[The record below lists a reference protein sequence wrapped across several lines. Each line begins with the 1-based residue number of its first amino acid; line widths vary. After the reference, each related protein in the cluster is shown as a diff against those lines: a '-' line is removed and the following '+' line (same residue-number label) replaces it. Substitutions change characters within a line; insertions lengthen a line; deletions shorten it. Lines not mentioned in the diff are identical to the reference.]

1 MERRWT
7 TIIVLMGLFLLVPG
21 RGFACPVPVFRYALE
36 RWMADSYDAV
46 LIHRGQTDDDPNVS
60 LLRDEIAETLNLRLL
75 EMNLASST
83 DEQIKGLLGD
93 QVPEKLPALALWY
106 PWQRGRAAPL
116 WVGELTSSTFPALAD
131 SPVRQDLAKR
141 LTEGHSAVWIL
152 LKSGNA
158 AKDAKVLDLLKQ
170 ELEEA
175 TRQLK
180 ETPPLYVDELEV
192 PGLSYE
198 FSILPVSRSD
208 PAEKMLLTMLLNSE
222 PDLNEYK
229 DEPIVFPVFGRGR
242 VLFALVADGINADNI
257 QETIGF
263 LVGPC
268 GCEIKAMNPGVDLL
282 MDAGWDEAIMELYEE
297 FYAVEEPLP
306 ELTSVFPEEP
316 AAAPNDITS
325 ELAPTQATDA
335 NNLTGAGDEQ
345 AQAAEVAQRD
355 RRRLGVM
362 GTTAVSLAG
371 ILLVVAVGT
380 LAVTR
385 QRKANQ

>member
-1 MERRWT
+1 MKRLWT
-7 TIIVLMGLFLLVPG
+7 TIIVLMAILLVAAG
-21 RGFACPVPVFRYALE
+21 RGYACPVPVFRYALE
-36 RWMADSYDAV
+36 RWVPDCYDAM
-46 LIHRGQTDDDPNVS
+46 LIIRGRTDGDPNVS
-60 LLRDEIAETLNLRLL
+60 LLQDEIAETLNLRLGQVD
-75 EMNLASST
+75 LASGT

-116 WVGELTSSTFPALAD
+116 WVGEFTSSTMPALAD
-131 SPVRQDLAKR
+131 SPVRKELAKR
-141 LTEGHSAVWIL
+141 LTEGNSAVWIL

-158 AKDAKVLDLLKQ
+158 AKDAKVLDLLEKQ
-170 ELEEA
+170 LEEA

-180 ETPPLYVDELEV
+180 ETPPLYVDEQAV

-222 PDLNEYK
+222 PDLNEYAE
-229 DEPIVFPVFGRGR
+229 EPIVFPVFGRGR
-242 VLFALVADGINADNI
+242 VLFALVADGINAENI
-257 QETIGF
+257 QETIAF

-282 MDAGWDEAIMELYEE
+282 MDANWDESIMELYEE
-297 FYAVEEPLP
+297 FYAATEPLP

-316 AAAPNDITS
+316 AVAPNDITG
-325 ELAPTQATDA
+325 EPVPTEVPDA
-335 NNLTGAGDEQ
+335 NNLAGADSEPSQ
-345 AQAAEVAQRD
+345 TAELPQRQG
-355 RRRLGVM
+355 RGLGVM
-362 GTTAVSLAG
+362 GTAAVSVGG
-371 ILLVVAVGT
+371 ILLVVALGT

-385 QRKANQ
+385 QRKGRP